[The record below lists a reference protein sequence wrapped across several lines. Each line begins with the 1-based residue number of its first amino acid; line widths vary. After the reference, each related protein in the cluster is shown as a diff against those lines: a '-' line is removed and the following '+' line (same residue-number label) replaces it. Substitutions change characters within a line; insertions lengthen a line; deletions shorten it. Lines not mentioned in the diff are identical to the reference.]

1 MREVIV
7 EQATGKVVT
16 DNIDPDYFVDGDEF
30 FRSGFYETWR
40 AAVYSEIVEPI
51 SSGQLTD
58 REEDESMYDYVN
70 RFWNLEAL
78 ADRVLAWHSPKWG
91 NGGYYLSVN
100 PETFWEMLGEYER
113 RD

>member
-16 DNIDPDYFVDGDEF
+16 DNIDPDYFVDGAEF
-30 FRSGFYETWR
+30 FRSGFYETTR
-40 AAVYSEIVEPI
+40 EATYREIVEPI

-78 ADRVLAWHSPKWG
+78 ADRVLAWHSPGWG

-100 PETFWEMLGEYER
+100 PETFWEILGEYER

>member
-30 FRSGFYETWR
+30 FRSGLLLSWQ
-40 AAVYSEIVEPI
+40 AAAYSEIVEPI

-78 ADRVLAWHSPKWG
+78 ADRVLA
-91 NGGYYLSVN
+91 
-100 PETFWEMLGEYER
+100 
-113 RD
+113 

>member
-16 DNIDPDYFVDGDEF
+16 DNIDPDYFVDGVEF
-30 FRSGFYETWR
+30 FRSGLYETIE
-40 AAVYSEIVEPI
+40 AAIQWEIIDPLT
-51 SSGQLTD
+51 SGSTPNRLQ
-58 REEDESMYDYVN
+58 DESLYSYVN
-70 RFWNLEAL
+70 RLWDLEAL
-78 ADRVLAWHSPKWG
+78 AYRVLARHSPEWG

-113 RD
+113 GD

>member
-30 FRSGFYETWR
+30 FRSGLYQTWQ

-78 ADRVLAWHSPKWG
+78 ADRVLSWHSPEWG